1 MITKKNVLLVF
12 FLDQYNFIV
21 ELAEKLLS
29 PTLLNLLK
37 FSLSIRY
44 YSPTVELFNQVR
56 SSYHRINVHVH
67 TVSQSIPK
75 NTYLFCTLSFFLAMH

>member
-67 TVSQSIPK
+67 TVSQSISI
-75 NTYLFCTLSFFLAMH
+75 NTYFVY